1 MIEQKKPGAIVM
13 PDPKGFKP
21 VTQSADLAIGEV
33 IGVDQEV
40 WAVAKVDCNMRADR
54 LAAERHRLASRG
66 YQKVEG
72 PVTVVGYSNPEVWVM
87 PRSLYEQ
94 RRQLK
99 GQKIADAINS
109 GQMTEFAGP
118 RGLVSRTR

>member
-1 MIEQKKPGAIVM
+1 MSTTQKPGAIVM

-21 VTQSADLAIGEV
+21 VTQAADLAIGEV

-94 RRQLK
+94 RRALK
-99 GQKIADAINS
+99 GQKIQEAINS

-118 RGLVSRTR
+118 RGLVSRIR